1 MSRTYRYRKDE
12 WIIKNSLTDWVWNKE
27 TWSTHR
33 IKIDPRS
40 KEGKVKIAKT
50 KADSHCGWYGYNNGP
65 GWFIREFIQS
75 PYRVKCKKEIT
86 QYMHGK
92 VEDVVLESK
101 PHRVYWD

>member
-12 WIIKNSLTDWVWNKE
+12 WIIKNSLYDWVWNKE
-27 TWSTHR
+27 TWSTHK

-50 KADSHCGWYGYNNGP
+50 KADSHYGWDGNGP
-65 GWFIREFIQS
+65 GWFIREYIQS

-86 QYMHGK
+86 RYIQGK
-92 VEDVVLESK
+92 IEDVVLESK

>member
-1 MSRTYRYRKDE
+1 MSRTYRYRKDD
-12 WIIKNSLTDWVWNKE
+12 WIIKNSLYDWVFHP
-27 TWSTHR
+27 STYSTKK

-50 KADSHCGWYGYNNGP
+50 KADSHYSWDGNGP
-65 GWFIREFIQS
+65 GWFIREYIQV
-75 PYRVKCKKEIT
+75 PYRRKCKNKII

-101 PHRVYWD
+101 PHRMYWD